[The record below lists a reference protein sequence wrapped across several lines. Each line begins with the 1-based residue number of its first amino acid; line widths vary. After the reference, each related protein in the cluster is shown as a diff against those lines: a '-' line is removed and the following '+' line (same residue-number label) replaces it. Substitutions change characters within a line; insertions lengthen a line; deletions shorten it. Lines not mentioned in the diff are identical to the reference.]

1 MAACSALCNIL
12 LHSNVH
18 SNVLILYIQQLGSCC
33 GHKHHH
39 RQQHS
44 NNQHAAAAATAWCV
58 GGVVWCV
65 VQQTTTGTVS
75 TAITQTKTALDGA
88 GIIKNALFGPFLYKN
103 DHFAKTGS
111 GQT

>member
-1 MAACSALCNIL
+1 
-12 LHSNVH
+12 
-18 SNVLILYIQQLGSCC
+18 VL
-33 GHKHHH
+33 
-39 RQQHS
+39 
-44 NNQHAAAAATAWCV
+44 
-58 GGVVWCV
+58 VVWCV